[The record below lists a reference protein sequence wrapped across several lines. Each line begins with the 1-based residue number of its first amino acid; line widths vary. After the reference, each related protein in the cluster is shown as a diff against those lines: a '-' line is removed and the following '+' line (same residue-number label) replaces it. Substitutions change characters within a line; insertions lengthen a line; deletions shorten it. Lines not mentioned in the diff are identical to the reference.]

1 MELKHTVSDEYM
13 HAMLRSELYRVCNAT
28 GDSLAFSSSAY
39 SSHKAH
45 ADLLATC
52 KGCNRDTSE
61 LERAI
66 EARNNAELHLKH
78 VTEIETSYLRKA
90 VDSHRI
96 TAFEENLT

>member
-1 MELKHTVSDEYM
+1 MEFKHTDEYM
-13 HAMLRSELYRVCNAT
+13 HAILRAELYRVCNAT
-28 GDSLAFSSSAY
+28 FDNSAYSSSAY

-52 KGCNRDTSE
+52 KACNRDTTE

-90 VDSHRI
+90 VDSRNI
-96 TAFEENLT
+96 TAVEETLT

>member
-1 MELKHTVSDEYM
+1 MEFRHTVSDEYM
-13 HAMLRSELYRVCNAT
+13 HAMIRSDLYRVCNAT
-28 GDSLAFSSSAY
+28 GDSSAFSSCAY

-90 VDSHRI
+90 IDAHKIKPV
-96 TAFEENLT
+96 EENLT